1 MSIEVTMC
9 LTFLQIVEDERAM
22 AKSEGPSTF
31 RATEIGGGV
40 RCVVLQDSSHTG
52 PEQEQYDSYKS
63 ELWRPPASEQAA
75 NWRENGKDCP
85 VPECKR

>member
-31 RATEIGGGV
+31 RATEIGVGV

-63 ELWRPPASEQAA
+63 ESWMSVTDKTELGR
-75 NWRENGKDCP
+75 R
-85 VPECKR
+85 R

>member
-31 RATEIGGGV
+31 RATEIDVGV
-40 RCVVLQDSSHTG
+40 RCVVLQDSSHT
-52 PEQEQYDSYKS
+52 
-63 ELWRPPASEQAA
+63 AA
-75 NWRENGKDCP
+75 QLRINDILPNPSARRRLGR
-85 VPECKR
+85 KRSGDIAAKLEAMLP